1 MGIITKQK
9 QCNTW
14 PSSQPEFVALA
25 VFWCKYLLGCYIV
38 GLKPVSS
45 HYIDLISMSLQSR
58 HASFSFMFWY
68 LHLKELF
75 INMMVCTL
83 MTVKRSLCSTYLDLD
98 YRQLQSSLLSQV
110 LFRFNSS
117 ESLRLWEVVSHLVL
131 WGRGRVSIQA
141 VIFIF
146 FIFKKYFISKIFVL
160 FDIPQI
166 HQKPVSN
173 PHQFHLFCWS

>member
-14 PSSQPEFVALA
+14 LSSQPEFVALA

-83 MTVKRSLCSTYLDLD
+83 MTVKRSLCSTDLDLD

-117 ESLRLWEVVSHLVL
+117 ESLRLWEVVSPWVL
-131 WGRGRVSIQA
+131 WGRGGGVPTSCD
-141 VIFIF
+141 FYF
-146 FIFKKYFISKIFVL
+146 FYLKKIFY
-160 FDIPQI
+160 Q
-166 HQKPVSN
+166 
-173 PHQFHLFCWS
+173 